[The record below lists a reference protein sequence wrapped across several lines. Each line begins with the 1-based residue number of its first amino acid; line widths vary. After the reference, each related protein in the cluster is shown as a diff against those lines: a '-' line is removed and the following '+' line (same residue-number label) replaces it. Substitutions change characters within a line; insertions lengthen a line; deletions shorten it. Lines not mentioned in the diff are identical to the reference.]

1 MRRILIE
8 AAQHCRHC
16 PLLRAAL
23 RKRQEGIWKQ
33 VLAISWVAQQRL
45 CRRLTH
51 FTKSDKARN
60 KAIVS
65 LAREL
70 AGFIW
75 SLGQV
80 SHLLA

>member
-1 MRRILIE
+1 MSNPKIADWAGKRVWLVGASSGIG
-8 AAQHCRHC
+8 AA
-16 PLLRAAL
+16 
-23 RKRQEGIWKQ
+23 
-33 VLAISWVAQQRL
+33 
-45 CRRLTH
+45 
-51 FTKSDKARN
+51 
-60 KAIVS
+60 